1 MTSIP
6 TSSPKRELARMFD
19 WLVWAFIAYALV
31 IVMRRYGVEPQLQIV
46 LWKLGNL
53 TIAAY
58 AGYWIDRRAF
68 SRIASYSTSN
78 EQVRRAIVVGCAM
91 LSVGLGL

>member
-1 MTSIP
+1 MDFL
-6 TSSPKRELARMFD
+6 KGRELARMFD
-19 WLVWAFIAYALV
+19 WLVWALLAYLGVTVLHHLGIA
-31 IVMRRYGVEPQLQIV
+31 PQLQTV

-53 TIAAY
+53 TVAAY

-68 SRIASYSTSN
+68 SRIVTLSSGN
-78 EQVRRAIVVGCAM
+78 EQLRRALIMGCAM